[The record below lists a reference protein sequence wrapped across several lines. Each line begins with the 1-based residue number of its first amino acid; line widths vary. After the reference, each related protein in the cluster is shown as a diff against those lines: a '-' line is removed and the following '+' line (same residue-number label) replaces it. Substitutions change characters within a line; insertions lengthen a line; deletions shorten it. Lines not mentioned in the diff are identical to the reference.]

1 MKSFYS
7 SPDGQQVD
15 PAEVPAYIVSTRFYT
30 LANMPADAVNI
41 VSMLEEELEADWPEW
56 LKLTINEI
64 IRLLEKLVHSCDA
77 FGVWGPRTV
86 GVLLFSSRNL
96 DYNTDTG
103 LNKYK
108 LISMFHLTDSNGKP
122 AVNGGMYSTLGF
134 SVGLGALA
142 GMSQAGMTVSEMN
155 LDNSRVTFN
164 GVPFPLRL
172 RMVLENSTNL
182 LTAESLWKAT
192 NNTNSFNF
200 LIGSAEDAIVGRNG
214 AVALETIRDYTGTF
228 ADNSSV
234 EAKAVYYCA
243 PGACSG
249 WTTQTGL
256 VHIGSPIPNA
266 VWRSNHGFDPRVMAT
281 QEPLFNNTVIRYSLM
296 HDLFEGLE
304 IAGTLVDD
312 NTAVAIVATIGTK
325 GENYNTCEQT
335 LNGDNV
341 MSIAYAPGQ
350 RLQNADKGHFFI
362 AWETGSGTSWR
373 PAACSPYLRVDLFPL
388 FY

>member
-1 MKSFYS
+1 LISFYELSSLASFFFASDCIVDASDQALILKFTDYCWDSFLSQFTPTSFLQELDGMKSFYS
-7 SPDGQQVD
+7 SPAGQQVD

-86 GVLLFSSRNL
+86 GGLLFSSRNL

-200 LIGSAEDAIVGRNG
+200 LIGSAEGLHVWSLFVINDCMRFADAIVGRNG
-214 AVALETIRDYTGTF
+214 AVALETIRDYTVPTLIYLIYLI
-228 ADNSSV
+228 NSL
-234 EAKAVYYCA
+234 CL
-243 PGACSG
+243 PF
-249 WTTQTGL
+249 L
-256 VHIGSPIPNA
+256 
-266 VWRSNHGFDPRVMAT
+266 
-281 QEPLFNNTVIRYSLM
+281 
-296 HDLFEGLE
+296 
-304 IAGTLVDD
+304 
-312 NTAVAIVATIGTK
+312 
-325 GENYNTCEQT
+325 
-335 LNGDNV
+335 GD
-341 MSIAYAPGQ
+341 I
-350 RLQNADKGHFFI
+350 
-362 AWETGSGTSWR
+362 
-373 PAACSPYLRVDLFPL
+373 C
-388 FY
+388 